1 MTVAAG
7 NSVKKS
13 NPNRLL
19 DRITVLSRGKDCW
32 TESQF
37 CPGEKLE
44 AWTVERYVYG
54 RVARIV
60 VPEVSGGERCLQSCK
75 VRVLQPHL

>member
-1 MTVAAG
+1 MIVPAG
-7 NSVKKS
+7 NSLKKS

-19 DRITVLSRGKDCW
+19 DKITVLSRGKV
-32 TESQF
+32 
-37 CPGEKLE
+37 E
-44 AWTVERYVYG
+44 AWTVEHYVYG

-60 VPEVSGGERCLQSCK
+60 VPEVGGGERCLQSCK

>member
-1 MTVAAG
+1 MIVPVGNSVKKSG

-13 NPNRLL
+13 NP
-19 DRITVLSRGKDCW
+19 TDCW
-32 TESQF
+32 TKSQF
-37 CPGEKLE
+37 YPEEKRE
-44 AWTVERYVYG
+44 ARTVEHYVYG

-60 VPEVSGGERCLQSCK
+60 VPEVGGGERCLQSCK